1 MSEDV
6 AVSIIICTYNRAA
19 DLQQTL
25 ESIRAVSLLTVG
37 TVELIIV
44 DNGSTD
50 ETAAVARSFSRAGL
64 KVRYI
69 HEARR
74 GKGHAYNAGI
84 AAANGR
90 VLLFSDDDMRF
101 PRNWIEGMCAPIL
114 AGEADAVAGGVRIAT
129 HLERPWMQDT
139 HRLFVG
145 GQTDTLSDKNFDLQ
159 GSSMAIGRDV
169 LQKVPAFDAELGP
182 GSPVGLGLG
191 EDTLFSYQVV
201 KAGFRVKLCKDVC
214 VEHHF
219 DPSRLSREMF
229 LQRAVNSGRSL
240 AYLSHH
246 WEHADIKWPL
256 LRFAKAWARLK
267 IYQWSKRSKLR
278 RSPQGVDLSEYDR
291 LCGFCFYKQYL
302 RERQRAR
309 KYERHGLVKL
319 QS

>member
-1 MSEDV
+1 
-6 AVSIIICTYNRAA
+6 
-19 DLQQTL
+19 
-25 ESIRAVSLLTVG
+25 
-37 TVELIIV
+37 
-44 DNGSTD
+44 
-50 ETAAVARSFSRAGL
+50 
-64 KVRYI
+64 
-69 HEARR
+69 
-74 GKGHAYNAGI
+74 
-84 AAANGR
+84 
-90 VLLFSDDDMRF
+90 
-101 PRNWIEGMCAPIL
+101 
-114 AGEADAVAGGVRIAT
+114 
-129 HLERPWMQDT
+129 
-139 HRLFVG
+139 
-145 GQTDTLSDKNFDLQ
+145 
-159 GSSMAIGRDV
+159 
-169 LQKVPAFDAELGP
+169 
-182 GSPVGLGLG
+182 
-191 EDTLFSYQVV
+191 
-201 KAGFRVKLCKDVC
+201 VC

-319 QS
+319 QP